1 MGRMGC
7 NTIYSYMHI
16 DLRGWKMSTG
26 ILKQAAIFQIQK
38 EKLQPDTIRFVNER
52 VKIDTEE
59 LSGASTL
66 N

>member
-1 MGRMGC
+1 
-7 NTIYSYMHI
+7 MHI